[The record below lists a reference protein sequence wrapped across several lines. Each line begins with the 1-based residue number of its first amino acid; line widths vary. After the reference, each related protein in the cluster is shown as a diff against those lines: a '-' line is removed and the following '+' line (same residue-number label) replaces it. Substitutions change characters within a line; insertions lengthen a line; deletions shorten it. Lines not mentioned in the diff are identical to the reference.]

1 MDIRE
6 RAAAALVRARAAGIP
21 VPATDPPH
29 RQRLRAALTRDIAA
43 LLALPAGHVVVGD
56 DPIRTYGGVPGQLIT
71 VEDPGDPAV
80 VLRLLPE
87 TGNIGTGGG
96 AYLLLDACPGCSRD
110 RDSGDVPVMADHRPG
125 RSRPLPALPAAAPR
139 SAGACRVL
147 RRSRPRLWLPTAI
160 VACSRRSPP
169 VGELVSVLVGG
180 SAPSSDI
187 RPLPVCGWPSHPAT
201 RRSRVALGV

>member
-6 RAAAALVRARAAGIP
+6 RAAAALVRARAAWIP

-56 DPIRTYGGVPGQLIT
+56 DTIRTHGGVPGQLIT

-80 VLRLLPE
+80 VLRFLPE

-96 AYLLLDACPGCSRD
+96 AYLLLDACPGCSGD
-110 RDSGDVPVMADHRPG
+110 PHSGDVPVMAITGLADLGHYQH
-125 RSRPLPALPAAAPR
+125 
-139 SAGACRVL
+139 CL
-147 RRSRPRLWLPTAI
+147 RLHLDP
-160 VACSRRSPP
+160 PP
-169 VGELVSVLVGG
+169 VPIEFFDDPAHA
-180 SAPSSDI
+180 SACP
-187 RPLPVCGWPSHPAT
+187 
-201 RRSRVALGV
+201 RRAPTTEHENQQ